1 MKKIV
6 WFLKKDGKEHEMK
19 IADIIALT
27 SLYKEMKITEYDTE
41 EATHKVVEFKQEY
54 KNNAWLKKAI
64 VI

>member
-27 SLYKEMKITEYDTE
+27 SLYKGLKITEYDTD
-41 EATHKVVEFKQEY
+41 EATHKVAEFIGENKID
-54 KNNAWLKKAI
+54 A
-64 VI
+64 

>member
-27 SLYKEMKITEYDTE
+27 SIYKGLKITEYDTD
-41 EATHKVVEFKQEY
+41 EATHKVAEFIGDENKII
-54 KNNAWLKKAI
+54 A
-64 VI
+64 